1 MTTEAP
7 ASDPLDV
14 FATLPAVDP
23 VDLLDEVPPFE
34 QGSAEIQAVLRAVGN
49 ELLRIETAREA
60 LINNF
65 FPGTADVL
73 LPLFEEMLGLPVN
86 PPASLAQRQSL
97 VLATMRRLK
106 GEGRG
111 LDWQATIT
119 QLVGG
124 AAWSYQEHDPANPSS
139 PPANTVAIQI
149 PQAAAGIGWPFIRDL
164 TPAHLAITE
173 GYSDGFFV
181 GITNIG
187 SNL

>member
-7 ASDPLDV
+7 TSDPLDV
-14 FATLPAVDP
+14 FATIPVVDP
-23 VDLLDEVPPFE
+23 LDLLQDVPPFE
-34 QGSAEIQAVLRAVGN
+34 RGSAEIQAVLRVVGN
-49 ELLRIETAREA
+49 ELVRLETARQA
-60 LINNF
+60 LIRNF
-65 FPGTADVL
+65 FPGTADAL
-73 LPLFEEMLGLPVN
+73 LPLFEEMLGLPVS
-86 PPASLAQRQSL
+86 PTADLALRQSL

-111 LDWQATIT
+111 LDWEATIT

-124 AAWSYQEHDPANPSS
+124 AAWSYQEHDSANPDS
-139 PPANTVAIQI
+139 PPANTVAVRI

-164 TPAHLAITE
+164 TPAHLEIDE

-187 SNL
+187 GTL